1 MSDNNDDDNDVNDN
15 HDDGEDDDDY
25 AFRLQ
30 GVRCLQTLP
39 YAFLR
44 QPEVI
49 HSIGCPSTV
58 VSICCNLETY
68 DLTPELDY
76 TKRPVLVSNNSN
88 L

>member
-15 HDDGEDDDDY
+15 HDDGEDDDGD

-30 GVRCLQTLP
+30 GVGWLQTLP

-76 TKRPVLVSNNSN
+76 TKRPILVSNNSN